1 MSTSSSA
8 LKISISFNVFLVL
21 ALLAMVGLLIRQG
34 WLKATIQGARPCGTV
49 VTLLEDT
56 RIVSAEAPAI
66 VLPKGTVLQES
77 TPQGAATLGKISDRQ
92 YLLTIKTEDGE
103 FSKNRP
109 YEKAE
114 SWVAPYVFAATG
126 LRASRRGDSQQEP

>member
-8 LKISISFNVFLVL
+8 LKISVAFNIFLVL
-21 ALLAMVGLLIRQG
+21 ALLAMAGLFIRQE
-34 WLKATIQGARPCGTV
+34 WSNAVARDARPCGAV
-49 VTLLEDT
+49 VTLQEET
-56 RIVSAEAPAI
+56 RIVSPNAPAI

-92 YLLTIKTEDGE
+92 YLLTIKTEDVQ

-126 LRASRRGDSQQEP
+126 PRTEPAR